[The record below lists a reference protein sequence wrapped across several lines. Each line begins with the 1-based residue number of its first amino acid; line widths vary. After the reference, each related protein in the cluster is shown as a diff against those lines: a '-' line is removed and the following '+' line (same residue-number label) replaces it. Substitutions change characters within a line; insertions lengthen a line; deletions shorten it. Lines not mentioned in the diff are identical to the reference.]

1 MGQAGIDKFFGSH
14 RCNAICAHLKL
25 PYRGKPTGMPQVA
38 TDPSDANQGT
48 AVQHAPPPGH
58 QEAGARHE
66 KGICDVCRFPV
77 MSDQQRMKN
86 SLGAYIHIG
95 CLNTSGTGGDPRPQM
110 DAGAIGAHAW
120 HAGAH
125 AWADSLE
132 QVYWEKEQHRREK
145 EELARKTA
153 ALQAELHRL
162 KAQRREDWKAEAALY
177 QAERQKAMMPLS
189 QAPVEK
195 SPDQRPGSAA
205 LPMLVAKIKQM
216 GFTDAQVSSAY
227 LALGSEANEQQIVA
241 YLVDGEEGRVSADPA
256 QRSATAKPVQD
267 TVGEKAV
274 IRLMEM
280 GFSAAQIESAQ
291 QACLAESGGR
301 FVEPKELMEWLLN
314 KVQEQAKMD
323 DEASMAAIRKLQQQ
337 DAQAQA
343 IRDQACLDADARLGN
358 LNNAKLVITSPGNKG
373 WICKHGCGT
382 VCEEGSE
389 DENRCSY
396 KLSGARRQSGT
407 GTPIAFAAVSFA
419 PY

>member
-1 MGQAGIDKFFGSH
+1 
-14 RCNAICAHLKL
+14 
-25 PYRGKPTGMPQVA
+25 
-38 TDPSDANQGT
+38 
-48 AVQHAPPPGH
+48 
-58 QEAGARHE
+58 
-66 KGICDVCRFPV
+66 
-77 MSDQQRMKN
+77 MSDQQRKKN
-86 SLGAYIHIG
+86 SRGVYIHIS
-95 CLNTSGTGGDPRPQM
+95 CSNTSGTGGDPRPQI
-110 DAGAIGAHAW
+110 DAGASGAHAW
-120 HAGAH
+120 HAGVH
-125 AWADSLE
+125 GGWPWADGPALE

-145 EELARKTA
+145 EELAQKTA
-153 ALQAELHRL
+153 ALQAELHRI

-396 KLSGARRQSGT
+396 KLSGARQSGT